1 MEAIQKLPIIRMMTR
16 SSPPSVNNS
25 APQNSPQSNPAPDS
39 TPLQSPPEAAFNR
52 TPVTSPRSLRQ
63 LSVFLLGSACLVATT
78 AITRK
83 AVWRRQLRTKPSFYA
98 PNTNPHEFFSPMSDA
113 LQALNLATMNCF
125 SVGLLLVGGTMWTL
139 DIANLKEARSILRG
153 RLNYDS
159 IYRSEDDVP
168 NGLGETLLKAGETR
182 IVEEGEDGHDTKS
195 Q

>member
-1 MEAIQKLPIIRMMTR
+1 MEVIHKLPIIRMMTR
-16 SSPPSVNNS
+16 SPPPPANNS
-25 APQNSPQSNPAPDS
+25 PPQNSPQSSPPQS
-39 TPLQSPPEAAFNR
+39 SPPLQEPPEAAFER

-63 LSVFLLGSACLVATT
+63 LSVFLLGSACLVAST
-78 AITRK
+78 AITRR
-83 AVWRRQLRTKPSFYA
+83 AVWRRQLRVKPSFYA

-113 LQALNLATMNCF
+113 LQALNMATMNCF
-125 SVGLLLVGGTMWTL
+125 SVGLMALGGTMWTL

-182 IVEEGEDGHDTKS
+182 IVEEDEDGNNAKP